1 MPTAKE
7 NKCCRHTNVVDGKIE
22 ELDLECITEHEGFI
36 VNCLNH
42 YVLET
47 SYYEYIQDNG
57 RLEEGQFIHELYRYL
72 AYRRFVRWIY
82 HRLGK
87 KNRRILPSCVVNK
100 IRQTF
105 PSQNYCGF
113 KYPN

>member
-57 RLEEGQFIHELYRYL
+57 RLEEGQFIHE
-72 AYRRFVRWIY
+72 
-82 HRLGK
+82 
-87 KNRRILPSCVVNK
+87 
-100 IRQTF
+100 
-105 PSQNYCGF
+105 
-113 KYPN
+113 